1 MDKILS
7 EQRKDLGGF
16 EVIDFEDEAVVQGV
30 RSRAEIDELRRLY
43 DKGKVGQWNAQ
54 TDLDWDT
61 SVDRNDWMMNP
72 DFSLMA
78 NCVKMSGGSEAAQK
92 EATHDEIA

>member
-30 RSRAEIDELRRLY
+30 RSRVDVDVPVELHWTWSY
-43 DKGKVGQWNAQ
+43 
-54 TDLDWDT
+54 
-61 SVDRNDWMMNP
+61 
-72 DFSLMA
+72 
-78 NCVKMSGGSEAAQK
+78 
-92 EATHDEIA
+92 